1 MPELR
6 MNEKALQ
13 ELHSVADW
21 FRTAKVQ
28 KRDENSLICVDEHR
42 FVEMAT
48 SNSFLFERSD
58 QDRWILVGTLD
69 MIHIKT
75 LKEQQH
81 GLTRFLPT

>member
-6 MNEKALQ
+6 MDEKALQ

-48 SNSFLFERSD
+48 SNSFLFEQST
-58 QDRWILVGTLD
+58 WVVKYYSLE
-69 MIHIKT
+69 KT
-75 LKEQQH
+75 CA
-81 GLTRFLPT
+81 LPI